1 MIDSM
6 LEQIPESV
14 VRAMQ
19 HSEAR
24 RGVPAGNSPLAAPP
38 PTMSVALSREA
49 GAGASEVA
57 AELQR
62 RLGWEVYDHQLL
74 ERIARAMKVRVGLL
88 ESVDERHVNW
98 LQEMMQMLSAG
109 RAGTES
115 SYVAHLTETLLAL
128 AAHGQCI
135 IVGRGAALVLPDS
148 STLRVRLVAPLKY
161 RITQLG
167 RKQGLSREA
176 ARRFVETTDRER
188 TKFLKDHFHKDAAA
202 ADNYDLVLNTA
213 RFSPPACAELII
225 AALDRLQTA
234 KRHQPA
240 LLAQGA

>member
-6 LEQIPESV
+6 QDHLPESL
-14 VRAMQ
+14 VRAIH

-24 RGVPAGNSPLAAPP
+24 RGAQGGSSPPAATP

-49 GAGASEVA
+49 GAGAGEVA

-62 RLGWEVYDHQLL
+62 RLGWEVYDNKLL
-74 ERIARAMKVRVGLL
+74 ERIAGAMKVRVGLL
-88 ESVDERHVNW
+88 ESVDERHVHW

-109 RAGTES
+109 RSATES

-128 AAHGQCI
+128 AAHGRSI
-135 IVGRGAALVLPDS
+135 IVGRGAALILPGS
-148 STLRVRLVAPLKY
+148 STLRVRLVAPLEY
-161 RITQLG
+161 RIRQLG

-176 ARRFVETTDRER
+176 ARRFVEMTDRER

-202 ADNYDLVLNTA
+202 ADNYDLILNTA
-213 RFSPPACAELII
+213 RLSPPACAELII

-234 KRHQPA
+234 KRHQAAPS
-240 LLAQGA
+240 AQGA